1 MEGCIRKWRCSS
13 TSRSAPQDPYADDPN
28 ALASTSKTCPLCRI
42 RTRYIIPSVTWPQ
55 DSTQKATI
63 ERVYLLRLSK
73 IPCRYFT
80 ASLRPRERP
89 VGPTGRAGPHTR
101 RNTGPWCPFGNECHY
116 QHEKVPGVKYEFSEA
131 QVSRAMWGRRA
142 AVRRRNDSS
151 FGDMERDLSASIDQL
166 GVFPDW
172 VIRFVD
178 NPFTAESLADLIIQR
193 DEGSDSDDRWDEA
206 VRTELFDLEHVLGGR
221 F

>member
-1 MEGCIRKWRCSS
+1 M
-13 TSRSAPQDPYADDPN
+13 
-28 ALASTSKTCPLCRI
+28 
-42 RTRYIIPSVTWPQ
+42 
-55 DSTQKATI
+55 
-63 ERVYLLRLSK
+63 
-73 IPCRYFT
+73 
-80 ASLRPRERP
+80 
-89 VGPTGRAGPHTR
+89 
-101 RNTGPWCPFGNECHY
+101 
-116 QHEKVPGVKYEFSEA
+116 
-131 QVSRAMWGRRA
+131 
-142 AVRRRNDSS
+142 RRRNDSS